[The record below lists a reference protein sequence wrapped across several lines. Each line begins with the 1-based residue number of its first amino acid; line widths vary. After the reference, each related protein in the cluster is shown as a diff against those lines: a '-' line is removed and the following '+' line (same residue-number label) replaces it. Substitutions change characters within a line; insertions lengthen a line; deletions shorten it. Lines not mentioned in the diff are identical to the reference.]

1 MPTGESYVLE
11 VIRVTERANAMKTL
25 SMARQ
30 LQEER
35 QKLVDEGKARW
46 VKVPIL
52 NGYKLIFEL
61 IK

>member
-25 SMARQ
+25 TMARK
-30 LQEER
+30 LQEAR

-52 NGYKLIFEL
+52 NGYKLTFEL

>member
-11 VIRVTERANAMKTL
+11 VIRVTERANAIKTL
-25 SMARQ
+25 TMARK
-30 LQEER
+30 LQEAR

-52 NGYKLIFEL
+52 NGYKLTFEL

>member
-30 LQEER
+30 LQEAR

>member
-25 SMARQ
+25 TMARK
-30 LQEER
+30 LQKAR

>member
-25 SMARQ
+25 TMARK
-30 LQEER
+30 LQEAR

>member
-25 SMARQ
+25 TMARK

-52 NGYKLIFEL
+52 NGYKLTFEL

>member
-25 SMARQ
+25 SMARK
-30 LQEER
+30 LQETR

-52 NGYKLIFEL
+52 NGYKLTFEL